1 MSTVLVLTAPLRSY
15 ASSSALDCQG
25 LSTIAIFLNLK
36 TETNMPITPQEA
48 LQRTIEH
55 REIFH
60 DEMLHIMRLIMN
72 GDLSPLITAALITGL
87 RVKKETIGEITAAA
101 QVMRE
106 FSTKVNVPDT
116 RHLVDIVGTGGDG
129 SHTFNISTCSM
140 FVAAAAGAKTAKHGG
155 RSVSSK
161 SGSADVLESLGANI
175 NLSPEK
181 IAQCVQEVG
190 IGFMFAPNHHPA
202 MKNVA
207 ALRKELGVRTI
218 FNILGPL
225 TNPAGAPNILMG
237 VFHSDLVG
245 IQIRALQ
252 RLGAEHALVVY
263 GRDGMDEVSLGASTL
278 VGELKDGHLS
288 EYEIHPEDF
297 GMPMASSRALRV
309 ETPEESQAVVR
320 GVLNNEAGAARD
332 IVILNAGAALYA
344 ANVTTSIKDGI
355 ALARETIAS
364 GAAKNK
370 LTQFVAFTQKAGT
383 SS

>member
-1 MSTVLVLTAPLRSY
+1 
-15 ASSSALDCQG
+15 
-25 LSTIAIFLNLK
+25 
-36 TETNMPITPQEA
+36 MPITPQEA

-60 DEMLHIMRLIMN
+60 DEMLKIMRLIMS
-72 GDLSPLITAALITGL
+72 GELSPVMTAALVTGL

-106 FSTKVNVPDT
+106 FSTKVHVADKT
-116 RHLVDIVGTGGDG
+116 HLVDIVGTGGDG

-140 FVAAAAGAKTAKHGG
+140 FVAAAGGAKVSKHGG

-161 SGSADVLESLGANI
+161 SGSADVLEALGLNI
-175 NLSPEK
+175 NLSPDA
-181 IAQCVQEVG
+181 IARCIEQTG

-207 ALRKELGVRTI
+207 PIRKELGVRTI

-237 VFHSDLVG
+237 VFHQDLVG

-263 GRDGMDEVSLGASTL
+263 GRDGMDEVSLGAATL
-278 VGELKDGHLS
+278 VGELRNGEIT

-297 GMPMASSRALRV
+297 GLPMASNRAFKV
-309 ETPEESQAVVR
+309 DTPQESLAMMRQ
-320 GVLNNEAGAARD
+320 VLDNQPGAARD
-332 IVILNAGAALYA
+332 VVLLNAGAALYA
-344 ANVTTSIKDGI
+344 ANICPSIREGI
-355 ALARETIAS
+355 AKARATLES
-364 GAAKNK
+364 GAARAKVEE
-370 LTQFVAFTQKAGT
+370 LVRVAETLGAR
-383 SS
+383 

>member
-1 MSTVLVLTAPLRSY
+1 MTQRHA
-15 ASSSALDCQG
+15 
-25 LSTIAIFLNLK
+25 
-36 TETNMPITPQEA
+36 ITPSEA

-60 DEMLHIMRLIMN
+60 DEMLHLMRLIMN
-72 GDLSPLITAALITGL
+72 GDISPLMTAAIITGL

-106 FSTKVNVPDT
+106 FSTKVQVTDPT
-116 RHLVDIVGTGGDG
+116 HLVDIVGTGGDG

-140 FVAAAAGAKTAKHGG
+140 FVVAAAGAKTAKHGG

-161 SGSADVLESLGANI
+161 SGSADVLESLGVNI
-175 NLSPEK
+175 NLGPEQ
-181 IAQCVQEVG
+181 IARSIATTG

-207 ALRKELGVRTI
+207 PVRKELGVRTI

-237 VFHSDLVG
+237 VFHPDLVG
-245 IQIRALQ
+245 IQVRALQ

-263 GRDGMDEVSLGASTL
+263 GRDGMDEVSLGAATL
-278 VGELKDGHLS
+278 VGELLNGEIT

-297 GMPMASSRALRV
+297 GLTMSSHRALRV
-309 ETPEESQAVVR
+309 ETPEQSRAMLLD
-320 GVLNNEAGAARD
+320 VLDNQAGAPRD
-332 IVILNAGAALYA
+332 IVIFNAGVALYA
-344 ANVTTSIKDGI
+344 ANVSRDIAGGI
-355 ALARETIAS
+355 ALARQAIES
-364 GAAKNK
+364 GAARAR
-370 LTQFVAFTQKAGT
+370 LQQFIAFSKAPT
-383 SS
+383 